1 MRHATRCVM
10 RGTQHH
16 TGDANMVGKAQ
27 NKAQAIQEFVVEHL
41 EDARKQLVKFE
52 KELAARGK
60 QQRKEIEAVIAQV
73 KSGRKLKALKSQANE
88 VGFEVKKR
96 LDGLQGKLVEAVGV
110 ASVAQVKEI
119 NRELN
124 KLSKKLE
131 NLAKKRPATIN

>member
-1 MRHATRCVM
+1 M
-10 RGTQHH
+10 
-16 TGDANMVGKAQ
+16 ANKAQ
-27 NKAQAIQEFVVEHL
+27 NKSQGIQEFVVAHL

-60 QQRKEIEAVIAQV
+60 QQRKEIEAIISQV
-73 KSGRKLKALKSQANE
+73 KSGKQLKALKSQANE
-88 VGFEVKKR
+88 VGSEVRKR

-131 NLAKKRPATIN
+131 TLTKKKAGAAIN

>member
-1 MRHATRCVM
+1 
-10 RGTQHH
+10 
-16 TGDANMVGKAQ
+16 
-27 NKAQAIQEFVVEHL
+27 VEHL

-73 KSGRKLKALKSQANE
+73 KSGRQLKALKSQANE
-88 VGFEVKKR
+88 VGSEVRKR

-119 NRELN
+119 NRELTR
-124 KLSKKLE
+124 LGKKLE
-131 NLAKKRPATIN
+131 TLAKKKAGQSIN

>member
-1 MRHATRCVM
+1 
-10 RGTQHH
+10 
-16 TGDANMVGKAQ
+16 MVSKAQ
-27 NKAQAIQEFVVEHL
+27 NKSQGIQEFVVEHL

-73 KSGRKLKALKSQANE
+73 KSGRQLKALKSQANE
-88 VGFEVKKR
+88 VGSEVRKR

-119 NRELN
+119 NRELTR
-124 KLSKKLE
+124 LGKKLE
-131 NLAKKRPATIN
+131 TLAKKKAGQSIN

>member
-1 MRHATRCVM
+1 
-10 RGTQHH
+10 
-16 TGDANMVGKAQ
+16 MVSKAQ
-27 NKAQAIQEFVVEHL
+27 SKTQGIQEFVVEHL

-73 KSGRKLKALKSQANE
+73 KSGRQLKAFKSQANE
-88 VGFEVKKR
+88 VGAEVRKR

-110 ASVAQVKEI
+110 ASVAQVEEI

-124 KLSKKLE
+124 KLARKLDKLTKK
-131 NLAKKRPATIN
+131 KPAAIIN